1 MTYIREPTYE
11 VSFLFRKVLVPV
23 DGSASSYK
31 ALDIAVDFA
40 KRYGSKVTALLVD
53 DGSLR
58 DIDKVLKTVEEKIRG
73 AGILAKIK
81 TFRLNIGKE
90 ASSVASKITEE
101 IVSGSYDLV
110 IMSARGRTANPEII
124 IGSVALSVIVNS
136 PVSVLLIR

>member
-1 MTYIREPTYE
+1 MTYMREPTYE

-40 KRYGSKVTALLVD
+40 KRYGSKVTVLIVD
-53 DGSLR
+53 DGSLQ
-58 DIDKVLKTVEEKIRG
+58 DIDKILQTIEEKIRK
-73 AGILAKIK
+73 AGILAKVK
-81 TFRLNIGKE
+81 TLRLNTE
-90 ASSVASKITEE
+90 TEVSSVASKIAEE
-101 IVSGSYDLV
+101 IVNGGYDLV

-124 IGSVALSVIVNS
+124 IGSVALSVTVNS